1 MSQDAFGFFA
11 YSIRQRSELL
21 QLVSLS
27 RLIQSLTK
35 FSQAKDD
42 SWRVSVQQISI
53 YREKMSAGDRGDVTP
68 GLPVF

>member
-1 MSQDAFGFFA
+1 MNQDAFGFFA

-21 QLVSLS
+21 QLVSLA

-42 SWRVSVQQISI
+42 SWRVSV
-53 YREKMSAGDRGDVTP
+53 
-68 GLPVF
+68 